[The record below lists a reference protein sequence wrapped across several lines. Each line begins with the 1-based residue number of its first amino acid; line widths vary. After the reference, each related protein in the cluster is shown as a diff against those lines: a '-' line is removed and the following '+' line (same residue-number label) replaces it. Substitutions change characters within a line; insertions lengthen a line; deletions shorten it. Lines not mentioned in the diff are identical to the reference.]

1 MLDTEYGGH
10 VTLTRSN
17 VISRSM
23 AFVLALFAAALAF
36 STVLAAPA
44 IADENEL
51 PYRVVGNVKY
61 DGEGVAGV
69 RIVVEGQGFLSEAR
83 TNEIGR
89 YEIRVPEL
97 GGYSVTLDE
106 NSLPEGIAVVEGA
119 ASQQVE
125 MMRAGLVAQN
135 FFIGEGTRQT
145 TSLLNQFLSR
155 LVYGINFGL
164 MLALAA
170 IGLSLVYGTTGLSN
184 FAHAEMVTF
193 GAVAALLF
201 TSLGLPLL
209 AAIPLAILASGA
221 FGYTLDS
228 GLWRPLRKRGVG
240 IVQLMIVSIGL
251 SLTVRYIFQFFMGGG
266 TLQLEGYDAPKQQ
279 IFGTLALSTTDIVSM
294 VISLSVIGGF
304 AWWLLFTKIGKATRA
319 ISDNPDL
326 AAASGIDVDAVIRVV
341 WVVAAALAGL
351 AGILWAYFRPG
362 IKWDMGTQILLLMFA
377 AVVLGGLGTAWGALV
392 GALIVGILVETSA
405 LVIPADL
412 KYVGALV
419 ILIVILLIRP
429 QGLLGKKGRVG

>member
-1 MLDTEYGGH
+1 M
-10 VTLTRSN
+10 TLTGVRSLSKP
-17 VISRSM
+17 IALFM
-23 AFVLALFAAALAF
+23 ALFVAVLAMSAVF
-36 STVLAAPA
+36 AAPA
-44 IADENEL
+44 VADDSEL
-51 PYRVVGNVKY
+51 KYRVTGNVKF
-61 DGEGVAGV
+61 ESVGVADV
-69 RIVVEGQGFLSEAR
+69 RIVVDGQGFVAEAR
-83 TNEIGR
+83 TDETGR
-89 YEIRVPEL
+89 YTIRVPEL
-97 GGYSVTLDE
+97 GSYSVTLDE

-119 ASQQVE
+119 ASQTVE
-125 MMRAGLVAQN
+125 MPRAGFVAQN
-135 FFIGEGTRQT
+135 FFIGEGVRET

-201 TSLGLPLL
+201 TGIGLPLM

-251 SLTVRYIFQFFMGGG
+251 SLTVRYVFQFFMGGG
-266 TLQLEGYDAPKQQ
+266 TIQLEGFDAPKQQ
-279 IFGTLALSTTDIVSM
+279 IFGTLALSTTDIISM
-294 VISLSVIGGF
+294 VVSLTVIGGF
-304 AWWLLFTKIGKATRA
+304 AWWLLFTKMGKATRA

-326 AAASGIDVDAVIRVV
+326 AAASGIDVDRVIRVV

-362 IKWDMGTQILLLMFA
+362 VKWDMGTQILLLMFA

-419 ILIVILLIRP
+419 ILIVILLVRP

>member
-1 MLDTEYGGH
+1 M
-10 VTLTRSN
+10 TLTRSN

-23 AFVLALFAAALAF
+23 AFVLALFAAVLAF
-36 STVLAAPA
+36 SAVVAAPA

-61 DGEGVAGV
+61 DGETVAGV
-69 RIVVEGQGFLSEAR
+69 RIVVEGQGFVSEAR
-83 TNEIGR
+83 TNEEGR

-97 GGYSVTLDE
+97 GEYSVTLDE
-106 NSLPEGIAVVEGA
+106 NSLPEGVAVVEGA
-119 ASQQVE
+119 ASQNVD
-125 MMRAGLVAQN
+125 MPRAGFVAQN
-135 FFIGEGTRQT
+135 FFIGEGVRQT

-201 TSLGLPLL
+201 TGLGLPLL

-266 TLQLEGYDAPKQQ
+266 TIQLEGFDAPKQQ
-279 IFGTLALSTTDIVSM
+279 IFGTLALSTTDIISM
-294 VISLSVIGGF
+294 VVSLTVIGGF
-304 AWWLLFTKIGKATRA
+304 AWWLLFTKMGKATRA

-326 AAASGIDVDAVIRVV
+326 AAASGIDVDRVIRVV

-362 IKWDMGTQILLLMFA
+362 VKWDMGTQILLLMFA

-419 ILIVILLIRP
+419 ILIVILLVRP